1 MMLGTDPSALS
12 IAIGPPFTST
22 STVFGLAATT
32 AAMSSSCTPA
42 RPISLLSKFSA
53 SVVWSLP
60 TNNTATSAALAA
72 ATAAGIML
80 LSFAFPTGH
89 GMFGNPGLVPY
100 GKSQMLQPMAWVTL
114 SPAALAA
121 CSGEW
126 LSTRLLL
133 PW

>member
-1 MMLGTDPSALS
+1 MMLGTDPLALS
-12 IAIGPPFTST
+12 MASGPPFTST

-80 LSFAFPTGH
+80 LSFALPTCRQVKLRNACLARAH
-89 GMFGNPGLVPY
+89 ALSRRYDLY
-100 GKSQMLQPMAWVTL
+100 G
-114 SPAALAA
+114 
-121 CSGEW
+121 
-126 LSTRLLL
+126 
-133 PW
+133 